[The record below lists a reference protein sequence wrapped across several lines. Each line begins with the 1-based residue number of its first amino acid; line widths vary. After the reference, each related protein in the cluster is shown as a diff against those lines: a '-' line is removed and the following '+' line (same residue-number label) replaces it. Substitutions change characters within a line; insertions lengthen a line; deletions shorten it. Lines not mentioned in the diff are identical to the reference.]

1 MRSSSIKSLAAT
13 ATLIATL
20 TLAVAPAAQ
29 AATVT
34 ERAKRTVTRFMQRI
48 VSIVTNGLPGDPIPV
63 SAPLVDETTITE
75 TSPKQPVRQ

>member
-1 MRSSSIKSLAAT
+1 MRSSSIKSLTAT

-29 AATVT
+29 AATAT

-48 VSIVTNGLPGDPIPV
+48 ASIVSNGLPGDPIPL
-63 SAPLVDETTITE
+63 SSPLRDDETTT
-75 TSPKQPVRQ
+75 TTNTPKKSR